1 MEQLFQRSL
10 SLFKLHFV
18 LLELLMSLNLFGVKY
33 LKIEEE
39 YVVTVTFVSIKPFF
53 FFSQKVKKEFFC
65 ATLFNHRSIL
75 SGDLMVLIFCLFSF
89 GAR

>member
-53 FFSQKVKKEFFC
+53 FFSKSKE
-65 ATLFNHRSIL
+65 RIL
-75 SGDLMVLIFCLFSF
+75 LCNSF
-89 GAR
+89 QP

>member
-18 LLELLMSLNLFGVKY
+18 LLELLMSSNLFGVKY

-39 YVVTVTFVSIKPFF
+39 YVVTVTFVSIKLF